1 MAEIIPFK
9 GILYNVSKVSIGD
22 VLAPP
27 YDIITPE
34 HQEELY
40 RKSPLNIV
48 RVDFGKEQPGD
59 NETDNKYTRS
69 KNYLE
74 TWVNEGILIRS
85 EKPSFYAYEMS
96 YRINGE
102 EKRLLGFLGLVKIE
116 ELGKGTIYPHECT
129 YSKPKTDRLTLLKT
143 CEANTSPIFSLYK
156 SSEKDVSTLLSRIAT
171 TKPYIKAR
179 DTGGAIHRLWCIDE
193 KKDIEIITKKL
204 DSKTV
209 FIADGHHRY
218 ETAFEFQKEMK
229 EKRPSSTGNEPF
241 NYVLMFLA
249 NMSDEGLTI
258 LPTHRLVN
266 EIPDDTHRRL
276 SEFFEI
282 EPVHADFEITKRI
295 SGRNRVFG
303 FFQNED
309 DVWYLLKYKRGTFS
323 ELNSDL
329 RQIDVFILHDLI
341 LKKILQANDIGYE
354 MDIHKAIGKVRKGQ
368 FRAAFFINPTK
379 VEDVERAALSSIRM
393 PPKSTYFFPKLL
405 TGIVINKFLNR

>member
-40 RKSPLNIV
+40 RKSPFNIV
-48 RVDFGKEQPGD
+48 RIDFGKEQPGD
-59 NETDNKYTRS
+59 DETDNKHTRS
-69 KNYLE
+69 KKYLE
-74 TWVNEGILIRS
+74 AWIKEGILIRS

-102 EKRLLGFLGLVKIE
+102 VKRLLGFLGLVKIE

-129 YSKPKTDRLTLLKT
+129 YSKPKTDRLNLLRS

-156 SSEKDVSTLLSRIAT
+156 SSEKDVSSLLSRIALA
-171 TKPYIKAR
+171 KPYIETH
-179 DTGGAIHRLWCIDE
+179 DTGGALHRLWQIDE
-193 KKDIEIITKKL
+193 KKDSEIITKEL
-204 DSKTV
+204 DSKPI

-249 NMSDEGLTI
+249 NIGDEGLTI
-258 LPTHRLVN
+258 LPTHRLVK
-266 EIPDDTHRRL
+266 EIPDDTNARL

-282 EPVHADFEITKRI
+282 EPVQTDFEIAKKI

-303 FFQNED
+303 FFQNGD
-309 DVWYLLKYKRGTFS
+309 NVWYLLKYKHGTFS

-329 RQIDVFILHDLI
+329 RQIDVFILHDLV
-341 LKKILQANDIGYE
+341 LKKILHVNDIGYE
-354 MDIHKAIGKVRKGQ
+354 MDVHKAVDKVRKGQ

-379 VEDVERAALSSIRM
+379 VEDVERAALSSVRM

-405 TGIVINKFLNR
+405 TGIVIKL

>member
-9 GILYNVSKVSIGD
+9 GILYNISKVSIGD

-40 RKSPLNIV
+40 RKSPFNIV
-48 RVDFGKEQPGD
+48 RIDFGKEQPGD
-59 NETDNKYTRS
+59 DETDNKYTMS
-69 KNYLE
+69 KKYLE
-74 TWVNEGILIRS
+74 AWIKEGILIRS
-85 EKPSFYAYEMS
+85 ENPSFYAYEMS
-96 YRINGE
+96 YRINGKV
-102 EKRLLGFLGLVKIE
+102 KRLLGFLGLVKIE

-129 YSKPKTDRLTLLKT
+129 YSKPKTDRLNLLRT

-171 TKPYIKAR
+171 TKPYIEAR
-179 DTGGAIHRLWCIDE
+179 DTGGALHRLWQIDE
-193 KKDIEIITKKL
+193 KKDIEIITKEL
-204 DSKTV
+204 DSEPI

-229 EKRPSSTGNEPF
+229 EKRPSSTGDEPF

-249 NMSDEGLTI
+249 NIGDEGLTI
-258 LPTHRLVN
+258 LPTHRLVK
-266 EIPDDTHRRL
+266 EIPDDTNARL

-282 EPVHADFEITKRI
+282 ETVQTDFEIAKKI
-295 SGRNRVFG
+295 SGKNRVFG
-303 FFQNED
+303 FFQNGD
-309 DVWYLLKYKRGTFS
+309 TVWYLLKYKHGTFS
-323 ELNSDL
+323 ELNSEL
-329 RQIDVFILHDLI
+329 RQIDVFILHDLV
-341 LKKILQANDIGYE
+341 LKKILHVNDIGYE
-354 MDIHKAIGKVRKGQ
+354 MDVHKAVDKVRRGQ

-379 VEDVERAALSSIRM
+379 VEDVERAALSSVRM

-405 TGIVINKFLNR
+405 TGIVIKL